1 MSVNQVPAEFMNNI
15 YNAIGGQVSGTY
27 NDMPFLGTID
37 STRVMYGNDI
47 EVVVEDMVTDEIYLI
62 NSTTLYE
69 GENGVYKNLHK
80 PALWHINWQRG
91 ST

>member
-47 EVVVEDMVTDEIYLI
+47 QVVVEDMVTDEIYLI
-62 NSTTLYE
+62 NSSTLYE
-69 GENGVYKNLHK
+69 GENGVYKNLHVYF
-80 PALWHINWQRG
+80 P
-91 ST
+91 